1 MKVSE
6 MMSGSVCI
14 ARPQDTLA
22 HAAGL
27 MSRHDV
33 GSLPV
38 GDGDRLVGFLTD
50 RDIVVRAVAGG
61 LGPEATV
68 REVMSTEVKYC
79 FEDEDID
86 HVARNMAQQQIRR
99 LPVVDRDKRLVG
111 IVSLGNFADSGDA
124 GASQDLLRGVAA
136 AH

>member
-1 MKVSE
+1 MKVNE
-6 MMSGSVCI
+6 MMSGDVCI

-27 MSRHDV
+27 MAKHDV

-61 LGPEATV
+61 LGPDTPV

-86 HVARNMAQQQIRR
+86 HVARNMAQQQVRR

-124 GASQDLLRGVAA
+124 GASQDLLRGVAT

>member
-1 MKVSE
+1 
-6 MMSGSVCI
+6 MMSGDVRI
-14 ARPQDTLA
+14 ARPQDTIA
-22 HAAGL
+22 QAAGL
-27 MSRHDV
+27 MTRHDV

-61 LGPEATV
+61 LGPDTPV

-79 FEDEDID
+79 FDDEDID
-86 HVARNMAQQQIRR
+86 DVARNMAQQQVRR
-99 LPVVDRDKRLVG
+99 LPVLDRDKRLVG

>member
-1 MKVSE
+1 MKVNE
-6 MMSGSVCI
+6 MMSGDVRI
-14 ARPQDTLA
+14 ARPQDTIA
-22 HAAGL
+22 QAAGL
-27 MSRHDV
+27 MARHDV

-61 LGPEATV
+61 LGPDTPV

-79 FEDEDID
+79 FDDEDID
-86 HVARNMAQQQIRR
+86 DVARNMAQQQVRR
-99 LPVVDRDKRLVG
+99 LPVLDRDKRLVG

>member
-1 MKVSE
+1 
-6 MMSGSVCI
+6 MMSGDVRI
-14 ARPQDTLA
+14 ARPQDTIA
-22 HAAGL
+22 QAAGL
-27 MSRHDV
+27 MARHDV

-61 LGPEATV
+61 LGPDTPV

-79 FEDEDID
+79 FDDEDID
-86 HVARNMAQQQIRR
+86 DVARNMAQQQVRR
-99 LPVVDRDKRLVG
+99 LPVLDRDKRLVG